1 MTVEELMEKLAK
13 YELEAEV
20 ELFILC
26 DDGMAHG
33 PLTSIKQEKKVE
45 KCNLNHNHSRA
56 IVRLEGHQ

>member
-1 MTVEELMEKLAK
+1 MK
-13 YELEAEV
+13 
-20 ELFILC
+20 LFILC

-56 IVRLEGHQ
+56 IVRQYGRTE